1 MNKMAGKDLF
11 HLPKN
16 FRLAGLGRKFILNLY
31 SESCPCL
38 QYQLYRSLGMN
49 VVLDEPP
56 EAQRL
61 QLLNDVWKVVMKLN
75 SPEVILR
82 MS

>member
-1 MNKMAGKDLF
+1 
-11 HLPKN
+11 
-16 FRLAGLGRKFILNLY
+16 
-31 SESCPCL
+31 
-38 QYQLYRSLGMN
+38 MN

-75 SPEVILR
+75 SPEVRVHTWFLNIPEIAGDMYLN
-82 MS
+82 

>member
-1 MNKMAGKDLF
+1 M
-11 HLPKN
+11 
-16 FRLAGLGRKFILNLY
+16 
-31 SESCPCL
+31 
-38 QYQLYRSLGMN
+38 
-49 VVLDEPP
+49 VLDEPP

-82 MS
+82 RSWMPIVFAHNLLNIPNLFPGIHIMC